1 MLNRT
6 LKVLVILSLILVYSC
21 TNKESKKEV
30 NQEKETVE
38 KTDEVL
44 KLNDSKLWAANK
56 ETTDGVN
63 NMIAK
68 MNSFTEKENL
78 ASYAQL
84 KENLTSEF
92 TTIFQKCTM
101 KGEAHNQLHNFLIP
115 IKDILPELSSNNIDT
130 CKDAFTRL
138 NTHLKVYKNY
148 FV

>member
-6 LKVLVILSLILVYSC
+6 FKIVFILSLVLTYSC
-21 TNKESKKEV
+21 ANKEPKKEV
-30 NQEKETVE
+30 IQEKETVE
-38 KTDEVL
+38 KKDEVL
-44 KLNDSKLWAANK
+44 KLNDGKLWAANK
-56 ETTDGVN
+56 ETTDGVD
-63 NMIAK
+63 NMIAL
-68 MNSFTEKENL
+68 MNSFSEKENV

-84 KENLTSEF
+84 TENLTSEF

-115 IKDILPELSSNNIDT
+115 IKDIFPELSSTNVGT

-148 FV
+148 FE